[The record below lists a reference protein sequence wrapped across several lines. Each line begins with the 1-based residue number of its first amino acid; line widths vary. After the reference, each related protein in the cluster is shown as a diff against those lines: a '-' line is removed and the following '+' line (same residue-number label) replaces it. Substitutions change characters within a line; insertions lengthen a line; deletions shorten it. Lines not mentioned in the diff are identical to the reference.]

1 MDRSSQQHPRFDS
14 ELNDI
19 QIRPMLASDMDAAC
33 ELIGLAFADNPN
45 TLAVAGG
52 NRAKARQVTQ
62 AAVRVAKLGRKYSH
76 VLIAEDEERL
86 VGVLNAVDWPHCQ
99 LRAAEKLKIVLAVL
113 PAMGLA
119 LARQLKISNAWAKR
133 DPGQPHWHLGPIA
146 VLPEFQGS
154 GVGKAMLASF
164 LGMADEQSL
173 PSYLETDV
181 DRNVA
186 LYEKFGFRVIAR
198 EHLMGI
204 DNRFMWRAPQAS
216 SRT

>member
-1 MDRSSQQHPRFDS
+1 MDRSSPQPQVFNS
-14 ELNDI
+14 ELNAI

-45 TLAVAGG
+45 TLTVAGG
-52 NRAKARQVTQ
+52 NRAKACQMTQ

-76 VLIAEDEERL
+76 VMIAEDGERL
-86 VGVLNAVDWPHCQ
+86 VGVLNAVAWPHCQ
-99 LRAAEKLKIVLAVL
+99 MRTAEKLKIVLAVL
-113 PAMGLA
+113 PAMGPA

-133 DPGQPHWHLGPIA
+133 DPGEPHWHLGPIA
-146 VLPEFQGS
+146 VRPEFQGS

-164 LGMADEQSL
+164 LGMADEQGL

-204 DNRFMWRAPQAS
+204 DNRFMWRVPQPS

>member
-1 MDRSSQQHPRFDS
+1 MDRSSPQPQVFNS
-14 ELNDI
+14 ELNAI

-45 TLAVAGG
+45 TLTVAGG
-52 NRAKARQVTQ
+52 SRAKARQMTQ
-62 AAVRVAKLGRKYSH
+62 VAVRVAKLGRKYSH
-76 VLIAEDEERL
+76 VMIAEDGERL
-86 VGVLNAVDWPHCQ
+86 VGVLNAVAWPHCQ
-99 LRAAEKLKIVLAVL
+99 MRTAEKLKIVLAVL
-113 PAMGLA
+113 PAMGPA

-146 VLPEFQGS
+146 VRPEFQGN

-164 LGMADEQSL
+164 LGMADEQGL

-204 DNRFMWRAPQAS
+204 DNRFMWRVPQPS

>member
-1 MDRSSQQHPRFDS
+1 MDRSNMHRDGLKS
-14 ELNDI
+14 ELNGI
-19 QIRPMLASDMDAAC
+19 QIRQMLAGDMDAAC

-45 TLAVAGG
+45 TLTVASG
-52 NRAKARQVTQ
+52 NRAKARQMTQ

-76 VLIAEDEERL
+76 VLIAEDRERL

-99 LRAAEKLKIVLAVL
+99 MRAGEKLKTVLAVL

-119 LARQLKISNAWAKR
+119 LARQLKISKAWAKR
-133 DPGQPHWHLGPIA
+133 DPSQPHWHLGPIA
-146 VLPEFQGS
+146 VRPEFQGS

-173 PSYLETDV
+173 PSYLETDL

-186 LYEKFGFRVIAR
+186 LYEKFGFKVMAR

-204 DNRFMWRAPQAS
+204 DNRFMWRTPQPS